1 MKWLFK
7 EYVSNVDEYKNGR
20 PPEYP
25 GLFEPFTLDW
35 LEENETVS
43 MKFLSGA
50 YDRDKKESFATSTDV
65 ALFSCSVVDIFTQ
78 MNQSYEVIRKLDCPH
93 PDVLGNYMKRFSKTI
108 ENVLLDYVRLIEDDF
123 KGYCKDEERACILM
137 NNVQQSRVQLEK
149 MYEMMGGEDLH
160 KSAQDI
166 LKELQ
171 NKLNSKLDE
180 LSDTFGESF
189 LLRITEGVKQM
200 AVLLAEIKGSPASIE
215 DPGIM
220 TDTDNVL
227 SPVLSTL
234 DDSFE
239 LFSQSAEKTV
249 LKRILKGLWKLLLN
263 TIEKQLILPS
273 TTGQSSLL
281 NAGKSAIELGRKFGS
296 NLKTSALS
304 GSLAGS
310 LTGAALSGQMLTA
323 EKTLTPRH
331 CAVMECAIENL
342 KIYFHSDGMGLKKNF
357 LSKSAD
363 LQSLQY
369 ALSLYTLSTGK
380 SLILTM
386 VRYNLSFVQIT

>member
-1 MKWLFK
+1 
-7 EYVSNVDEYKNGR
+7 
-20 PPEYP
+20 
-25 GLFEPFTLDW
+25 
-35 LEENETVS
+35 

-50 YDRDKKESFATSTDV
+50 YERDKKESFATSTDV

-78 MNQSYEVIRKLDCPH
+78 MNQSYEVIRKLECPH
-93 PDVLGNYMKRFSKTI
+93 PDVLGNYMKRFSTTI
-108 ENVLLDYVRLIEDDF
+108 DNVLMEYVRLIQADF
-123 KGYCKDEERACILM
+123 GGYCSDEERACILM

-149 MYEMMGGEDLH
+149 MYEMMGGEELD
-160 KSAQDI
+160 KSAQEI

-171 NKLNSKLDE
+171 NKLNSKLDVLSE
-180 LSDTFGESF
+180 LFGESF
-189 LLRITEGVKQM
+189 LIRITEGVKQM
-200 AVLLAEIKGSPASIE
+200 AVLLADIKGPAASIE
-215 DPGIM
+215 DPSIM
-220 TDTDNVL
+220 GDTDNVL

-249 LKRILKGLWKLLLN
+249 LKRILKALWKLLLN
-263 TIEKQLILPS
+263 TIEKQLVLP
-273 TTGQSSLL
+273 QSGGNSLI

-304 GSLAGS
+304 GTLAGS
-310 LTGAALSGQMLTA
+310 LSGAAGTLQGSNLLTA

-331 CAVMECAIENL
+331 CAVMECSIENL

-357 LSKSAD
+357 LAKSAD

-369 ALSLYTLSTGK
+369 ALSLYTLSTGNAQK
-380 SLILTM
+380 VKHFLRN
-386 VRYNLSFVQIT
+386 VRKEFG